1 MTDGPGTNERESLGP
16 QRRGT
21 DPAGL
26 PFEDTSTTAN
36 FSLPDDVRGIQTGG
50 ENTGPGKSS
59 KYRGSRTQ
67 AGIWEPIDQTLE
79 CEQKERSK

>member
-1 MTDGPGTNERESLGP
+1 MTDGPGTDERESLGP

-26 PFEDTSTTAN
+26 LFNDTSTMAN
-36 FSLPDDVRGIQTGG
+36 FLLPDDVSGIQTGG

-59 KYRGSRTQ
+59 KYRGSWTQ
-67 AGIWEPIDQTLE
+67 AGTWELVDQTLD
-79 CEQKERSK
+79 CE